1 MIRIAVNRFLGNR
14 CAPQL
19 GAFNLYGPLDAVREA
34 HFGSA
39 DAEIEEYAGG
49 ASMMR
54 LGIRMTNERGDNG
67 DTGWVIH
74 LRSGEVMLPASA
86 ETRPWTLL
94 VEVNQLLAWAVD
106 GTGIYIVRDALA
118 AVGKNCR

>member
-1 MIRIAVNRFLGNR
+1 M
-14 CAPQL
+14 
-19 GAFNLYGPLDAVREA
+19 
-34 HFGSA
+34 
-39 DAEIEEYAGG
+39 
-49 ASMMR
+49 
-54 LGIRMTNERGDNG
+54 GDI
-67 DTGWVIH
+67 GWVIH

-86 ETRPWTLL
+86 ETRLWTLL